1 MNPTPRLVI
10 TPLSSLFNLPDY
22 FNPEV
27 SDKDRELISLKFM
40 LYYNNSN
47 FSDNAIPT
55 LGALLT
61 LGHLRLVVVDG
72 YTEPVWFRARTVLA
86 SLIRNILPE
95 KTTLKLLEN
104 NVKYIRAESENEMHE
119 NILTLLN
126 QYEQEGYTVVNL
138 FEDSWAN
145 YSRKEFPEL
154 YPINNTEED
163 NHH

>member
-40 LYYNNSN
+40 MYYNNSN
-47 FSDNAIPT
+47 FNDNAIPT
-55 LGALLT
+55 LGALLA
-61 LGHLRLVVVDG
+61 LGHLKLVIVDG

-86 SLIRNILPE
+86 ALIRNILPE
-95 KTTLKLLEN
+95 QTTLNLLES
-104 NVKYIRAESENEMHE
+104 NVKYVRAESENAINEQRLDIIANHE
-119 NILTLLN
+119 KAGHII
-126 QYEQEGYTVVNL
+126 VNL
-138 FEDSWAN
+138 FETSWAE

-154 YPINNTEED
+154 YPIDAKEEIL
-163 NHH
+163 N

>member
-10 TPLSSLFNLPDY
+10 TPLSALYNLPDY
-22 FNPEV
+22 FDENI

-40 LYYNNSN
+40 MYYNDSN

-55 LGALLT
+55 LGALLA

-86 SLIRNILPE
+86 TLIRTILPDPQ
-95 KTTLKLLEN
+95 TVKLLET
-104 NVKYIRAESENEMHE
+104 NVKYIRADSSNDIHE
-119 NILTLLN
+119 KGLIMIEK
-126 QYEQEGYTVVNL
+126 YEKEGYTIVNL
-138 FEDSWAN
+138 FNDSWAN

-154 YPINNTEED
+154 YPTKDDEGG
-163 NHH
+163 HH